1 MFFIR
6 IKNIGGLNRGM
17 TLLKNAKEVLYM
29 DKRFRVIHVYNS
41 GYCEIRKIN
50 NFYHVEL
57 ALATDLV
64 VIK

>member
-1 MFFIR
+1 
-6 IKNIGGLNRGM
+6 M
-17 TLLKNAKEVLYM
+17 TFLKNAKEVLYM

-50 NFYHVEL
+50 NSYHVEL